1 MKTLLLSS
9 ALLIFVLGLVLIPS
23 ASALP
28 VSYNTT
34 AINLGLTSV
43 PRNSSSY
50 DVFPL
55 IPDNWL
61 WEKFDN
67 NTIDSG
73 PLSIPGTIT
82 YNTNLKALWKFENV
96 LTDSSSSART
106 LTKAAGTTTYTTSA
120 EEGSGLVLDGSTY
133 FTASDG
139 SLPTGTNPVSV
150 TSWIQVTSFASSPA
164 YFQYGTGGGTLFGLS
179 FDTNGHVMFKNGS
192 TTTQISTTGLSIN
205 TFYYLSVT
213 YDGTN
218 ARVYINGSLD
228 KTTAVTVNTSLGG
241 ASGLSLGALAGGS
254 NKMTGKLDE
263 FRVYSGTALTL
274 QQHQALYMVGHYSQS
289 HTFDGGEYVTLG
301 TQGISNTSPFTIS
314 TWIKVPTVSGN
325 PEFYSNYPSGNGIL
339 AFINTAYKL
348 SFQYRWNNGANSA
361 TVTGVSTALS
371 DNAWHYVAI
380 TYDGSSNTNGIKL
393 YVDGNLD
400 NTGSSNTISAF
411 SLSLAPVI
419 GIDQG
424 LASDQLTGQLDNMK
438 YYPYALSSS
447 QITSDY
453 NSISPISSGKQ
464 FMSWYNGK
472 SGSST
477 LTQKIGSTK
486 SSLTLSCTPDSTL
499 KNMGTNNTKI
509 YYTCP
514 PSGNNAQVAHID
526 ISSGTTTNDF
536 VASNNPG
543 SVNNMYVFP
552 TITKMFIVVNNAAGT
567 GHIVSKANGNVSANS
582 MGTSV
587 TATNQKVFQST
598 TGFKY
603 NYNGSSTQTVTAVG
617 CELYYSPTAKNQTI
631 DNINCDISMPAS
643 MIRYWNGMLI
653 NNIGSYSTNAT
664 QQFLN
669 SIDASAY
676 KKLLSLPCTILV
688 SETPCADFILTDL
701 TQTDYFVV
709 LTSTHVYYGNAQTA
723 LGKLNSNNYAFQSY
737 DIITQGTTS
746 AFEVQN
752 PILQSLKLYGPIN
765 LNSTVSKAGLFTL
778 PSGYSVKT
786 TSIESAIR
794 TIDPRWTNDATDIPI
809 ITSTSSLFPIY
820 LTVSNAP
827 VFSAIKVTNPYQ
839 LINSQE
845 AVWAVAQLDSTRTVE
860 FDLPSN
866 VCVNVY
872 VADISVSPS
881 IWNFQGI
888 ICASG
893 VNQKTISYT
902 NTLPFTFWTY
912 PWGASDSFTP
922 NTNGLVTTV
931 RHTTAPFS
939 YNIVLKNSSGTVFQ
953 NTTYTSNSTIDT
965 QSFNLTGR
973 AKPVSLYISSVT
985 GGVNQIYSAFLGSPI
1000 SLANTA
1006 SFFNQYF
1013 SYQGFNLLAFIPIIF
1028 ASMFTRNT
1036 IGIGVVLTVLCI
1048 ATLSWLSVVV
1058 IPELDIMIMIVIA
1071 IIGLIAYRLTYY

>member
-9 ALLIFVLGLVLIPS
+9 LVFVFLIGILCLPS

-34 AINLGLTSV
+34 SINLGLTSV

-61 WEKFDN
+61 WEKFNN

-73 PLSIPGTIT
+73 PLSVAGTIT

-96 LTDSSSSART
+96 LTDSSTSGKT

-133 FTASDG
+133 YTASDAT
-139 SLPTGTNPVSV
+139 LPTGTNPVSV
-150 TSWIQVTSFASSPA
+150 SGWVNFGSFASQPM
-164 YFQYGTGGGTLFGLS
+164 YFGYGVGGAHTAFDLFLTNAGIVAFYDGTTVTS
-179 FDTNGHVMFKNGS
+179 
-192 TTTQISTTGLSIN
+192 ISTSALSLN
-205 TFYYLSVT
+205 TWYYLTVT

-228 KTTAVTVNTSLGG
+228 KTTAITVNTSLAGATGVTVGAITGGG
-241 ASGLSLGALAGGS
+241 A

-263 FRVYSGTALTL
+263 LRIYSGTALTL
-274 QQHQALYMVGHYSQS
+274 AQHQALYMVGHYSQS
-289 HTFDGGEYVTLG
+289 HTFDGGEYVSGPDSGFPFG
-301 TQGISNTSPFTIS
+301 TNPKTIS
-314 TWIKVPTVSGN
+314 MWIKPTDTSSTPVFFFQGTALNSEPNYLFLDASQKLHVGTWGN
-325 PEFYSNYPSGNGIL
+325 NGI
-339 AFINTAYKL
+339 A
-348 SFQYRWNNGANSA
+348 
-361 TVTGVSTALS
+361 STASIPL
-371 DNAWHYVAI
+371 NTWTYIAI
-380 TYDGSSNTNGIKL
+380 TYDGSTYKTYINGSFDHSDTLTTNIILNQYIIGFDTIDPKFIGQI
-393 YVDGNLD
+393 DNLK
-400 NTGSSNTISAF
+400 
-411 SLSLAPVI
+411 V
-419 GIDQG
+419 
-424 LASDQLTGQLDNMK
+424 
-438 YYPYALSSS
+438 YPYALTSS
-447 QITSDY
+447 QINSDY

-464 FMSWYNGK
+464 YMSWYNGI
-472 SGSST
+472 SGSAT
-477 LTQKIGSTK
+477 LTQKLGSTK
-486 SSLTLSCTPDSTL
+486 SSLTLGCSLSSTTDPNITPL
-499 KNMGTNNTKI
+499 GLNI
-509 YYTCP
+509 YYGCTN
-514 PSGNNAQVAHID
+514 GLNHIS
-526 ISSGTTTNDF
+526 ITSGTATHDF
-536 VASNNPG
+536 
-543 SVNNMYVFP
+543 
-552 TITKMFIVVNNAAGT
+552 
-567 GHIVSKANGNVSANS
+567 
-582 MGTSV
+582 SV
-587 TATNQKVFQST
+587 TACTATATYYPFMRQNLPMIWCISTATGAGSHTYASSIGGNQSFAVSAGAALSKLYTSQEIGANLNTSPLTYNVL
-598 TGFKY
+598 KY
-603 NYNGSSTQTVTAVG
+603 NWNNTSTQVLNGNSCSINYT
-617 CELYYSPTAKNQTI
+617 PTNTTKSVDSI
-631 DNINCDISMPAS
+631 VCDPSIQANATK
-643 MIRYWNGMLI
+643 YWNGFMI
-653 NNIGSYSTNAT
+653 TKTGNYATNST
-664 QQFLN
+664 QLFLS
-669 SIDASAY
+669 SIDNSAY
-676 KKLLSLPCTILV
+676 KKLLTLPCALYGA
-688 SETPCADFILTDL
+688 EAPCITFILTDQ
-701 TQTDYFVV
+701 TQTDYLVV
-709 LTSTHVYYGNAQTA
+709 LTSAHVYYGKAQTA
-723 LGKLNSNNYAFQSY
+723 LGKLNNNNYGFQSY
-737 DIITQGTTS
+737 DIITQGTS
-746 AFEVQN
+746 SSYEIQN

-778 PSGYSVKT
+778 PSGYTVKT

-809 ITSTSSLFPIY
+809 ITSTSSLFPIF

-939 YNIVLKNSSGTVFQ
+939 YNIVLKNSTGTVFQ

-1000 SLANTA
+1000 SLASTA